1 MLKWSN
7 FWDFQLPKNKL
18 KLYKNGYISILGLA
32 IWVVT
37 LDLGYCQP
45 LGSWV
50 RPYVAKN
57 KIIKRDPWL
66 DRSLKS
72 RPLPLD

>member
-1 MLKWSN
+1 MKQFLRFSIAK
-7 FWDFQLPKNKL
+7 KKL

-37 LDLGYCQP
+37 LDLGYCQQ

-50 RPYVAKN
+50 RRYVAKN